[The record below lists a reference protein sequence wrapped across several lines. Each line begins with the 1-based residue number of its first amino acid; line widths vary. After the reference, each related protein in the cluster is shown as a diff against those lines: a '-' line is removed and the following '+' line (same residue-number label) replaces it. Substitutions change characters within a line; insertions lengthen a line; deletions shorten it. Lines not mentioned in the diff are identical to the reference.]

1 MLKVLKIRSVEN
13 AVYTRQYNRMRF
25 KIPADNLNTHLE
37 DSYLSFQVVPVTASG
52 VPVATNVN
60 VAFGNADGSLYYP
73 TSLLKVARLFRGDSN
88 VPLEEINKYNLCDLN
103 MKLYQKDVEHVVSE
117 QYENGNIIN
126 DIFQGDKSSFWL
138 EGQADVHIYLKDVF
152 GLCKN
157 KDFYL
162 SDTAGLQIEF
172 ELEDQ
177 YSLFIENIPDSAN
190 QMVYTALSNTNVVQ
204 TPLST
209 LNNTF
214 VSSTVP
220 GVSSNL
226 FSSDTISNQQLVDMN
241 SPLENFYVALNSA
254 SVTWDTYDATNKRQ
268 PFRIYINTNTVPLIG
283 AGEIFTAYGIND
295 LSGSNILTNS
305 NFSLIPLELVYKTT
319 TSQTEDIKSIHY
331 DLNVLSPIIMAGSTV
346 TTPAELNGWIS
357 WPNATAPTFIPLAIA
372 CASSLSIA
380 STNRTWYPLTFGN
393 DISGNIP
400 AQYSTLSGS
409 FNDMIVNSSV
419 TAGSPPV
426 TTTYLTLT
434 PGNSTTPPIL
444 TVNAAAMGGASFN
457 VNCLH
462 TIHFD
467 EVNTGTTWAPIVKTG
482 DNNINLMKTLQFTN
496 SQNKLLFKAISAT
509 QLQLIHKGANQG
521 AINTQ
526 INKLLNQTLFPTP
539 TVGTIVFRQISGA
552 VTGLL
557 GGDIEAADLTY
568 HIPRAEVVL
577 IQSNKK
583 AADSPP
589 KVYSTW
595 KMEPTLIEYGTQMWQ
610 HQFILEPNTYNAM
623 LLYPQQVS
631 NGEQSM
637 ASATETLGTYRW
649 SIDNID
655 NTNRDVPINQALHR
669 DKLIDTF
676 NNSDMKL
683 KNLLS
688 LNSSIIPMKIY
699 TGVDNENMYMNN
711 ESHTLQVT
719 LKAGVDELGAQDQLI
734 PKNLYLFKQ
743 ILKTL

>member
-37 DSYLSFQVVPVTASG
+37 DSYLSFQVVPVTAAG
-52 VPVATNVN
+52 VPVAPEVN
-60 VAFGNADGSLYYP
+60 VAFGAADGSTIYYP
-73 TSLLKVARLFRGDSN
+73 TSLLKIARIFRGDSN
-88 VPLEEINKYNLCDLN
+88 VPLEEINKLNLIDLN
-103 MKLYQKDVEHVVSE
+103 LKIYQKDTENNLSD
-117 QYENGNIIN
+117 QYENGNIISN
-126 DIFQGDKSSFWL
+126 IFQGDKSSFWL
-138 EGQADVHIYLKDVF
+138 EGQADIHIYLKDIF

-162 SDTAGLQIEF
+162 SDTAGLQMEF

-177 YSLFIENIPDSAN
+177 YSLFIENIADESN

-209 LNNTF
+209 LNNDF
-214 VSSTVP
+214 VSSTLP

-226 FSSDTISNQQLVDMN
+226 FSADTISNQQLVDMN
-241 SPLENFYVALNSA
+241 SPLENFYVALNS
-254 SVTWDTYDATNKRQ
+254 SIDFNWGTYDATNKR
-268 PFRIYINTNTVPLIG
+268 ISIAIAINTNTIPLYG
-283 AGEIFTAYGIND
+283 NGEVFTAFGIND
-295 LSGSNILTNS
+295 LAGNNILKNS
-305 NFSLIPLELVYKTT
+305 NFPQIPLELVYKTT
-319 TSQTEDIKSIHY
+319 TSQTEDLKSLHFDFTTQI
-331 DLNVLSPIIMAGSTV
+331 DIDMSGSTV
-346 TTPAELNGWIS
+346 TTPAILNGFIPWNS
-357 WPNATAPTFIPLAIA
+357 ATAPTFIPLAIA
-372 CASSLSIA
+372 SASSLSIRA
-380 STNRTWYPLTFGN
+380 TNRTWYPLTYVN
-393 DISGNIP
+393 DISGAIP
-400 AQYSTLSGS
+400 AQFSNLTGS
-409 FNDMIVNSSV
+409 FNDMIANDGGAIAF
-419 TAGSPPV
+419 TAG
-426 TTTYLTLT
+426 T
-434 PGNSTTPPIL
+434 STSAPSITI
-444 TVNAAAMGGASFN
+444 TEAALGSGITFN
-457 VNCLH
+457 LNCLH

-467 EVNTGTTWAPIVKTG
+467 EVNTGTTWVPLVKTG
-482 DNNINLMKTLQFTN
+482 DNNINLMKTLEFV
-496 SQNKLLFKAISAT
+496 SSKNKLLFKATGARV
-509 QLQLIHKGANQG
+509 LELVGYGANQG

-526 INKLLNQTLFPTP
+526 ITKLLNRVLFPTT
-539 TVGTIVFRQISGA
+539 TVGTIVFRQISGP

-557 GGDIEAADLTY
+557 GSEIQAADLTY
-568 HIPRAEVVL
+568 EIPRAEVVL
-577 IQSNKK
+577 IQSSKK

-623 LLYPQQVS
+623 LLYPEQVS

-637 ASATETLGTYRW
+637 ASATDSLATYRW
-649 SIDNID
+649 AIDNID
-655 NTNRDVPINQALHR
+655 NTNRDVAINQALHR

-683 KNLLS
+683 KS
-688 LNSSIIPMKIY
+688 LFAGDSSIIPIKVY

-711 ESHTLQVT
+711 QTHTLQVT
-719 LKAGVDELGAQDQLI
+719 LKAGLDDSGAQAQLV

>member
-37 DSYLSFQVVPVTASG
+37 DSYLSFQVVPVTAAG
-52 VPVATNVN
+52 VPVAPEVN
-60 VAFGNADGSLYYP
+60 VAFGAADGSTIYYP
-73 TSLLKVARLFRGDSN
+73 TSLLKIARIFRGDSN
-88 VPLEEINKYNLCDLN
+88 VPLEEINKLNLIDLN
-103 MKLYQKDVEHVVSE
+103 LKIYQKDTENNLSD
-117 QYENGNIIN
+117 QYENGNIISN
-126 DIFQGDKSSFWL
+126 IFQGDKSSFWL
-138 EGQADVHIYLKDVF
+138 EGQADIHIYLKDIF

-162 SDTAGLQIEF
+162 SDTAGLQMEF

-177 YSLFIENIPDSAN
+177 YSLFIENIADESN

-209 LNNTF
+209 LNNDF
-214 VSSTVP
+214 VSSTLP

-226 FSSDTISNQQLVDMN
+226 FSADTISNQQLVDMN
-241 SPLENFYVALNSA
+241 SPLENFYVALNS
-254 SVTWDTYDATNKRQ
+254 SIDFNWGTYDATNKR
-268 PFRIYINTNTVPLIG
+268 ISIAIAINTNTVPLYG
-283 AGEIFTAYGIND
+283 NGEVFTAFGIND
-295 LSGSNILTNS
+295 LAGNNILKNS
-305 NFSLIPLELVYKTT
+305 NFPQIPLELVYKTT
-319 TSQTEDIKSIHY
+319 TSQTEDLKSLHFDFTTQI
-331 DLNVLSPIIMAGSTV
+331 DIDMSGSTV
-346 TTPAELNGWIS
+346 TTPAILNGFIPWNS
-357 WPNATAPTFIPLAIA
+357 ATAPTFIPLAIA
-372 CASSLSIA
+372 SASSLSIRA
-380 STNRTWYPLTFGN
+380 TNRTWYPLTYVN
-393 DISGNIP
+393 DISGAIP
-400 AQYSTLSGS
+400 AQFSNLTGS
-409 FNDMIVNSSV
+409 FNDMITNDGG
-419 TAGSPPV
+419 AI
-426 TTTYLTLT
+426 TLT
-434 PGNSTTPPIL
+434 PGTST
-444 TVNAAAMGGASFN
+444 NAPTITITEAALGSGITFN
-457 VNCLH
+457 LNCLH

-467 EVNTGTTWAPIVKTG
+467 EVNTGTTWVPLVKTG
-482 DNNINLMKTLQFTN
+482 DNNINLMKTLEFV
-496 SQNKLLFKAISAT
+496 SSKNKLLFKATGARV
-509 QLQLIHKGANQG
+509 LELVGYGANQG

-526 INKLLNQTLFPTP
+526 ITKLLNRVLFPTT
-539 TVGTIVFRQISGA
+539 TVGTIVFRQISGP

-557 GGDIEAADLTY
+557 GSEIQAADLTY
-568 HIPRAEVVL
+568 EIPRAEVVL
-577 IQSNKK
+577 IQSSKK

-623 LLYPQQVS
+623 LLYPEQVS

-637 ASATETLGTYRW
+637 ASATDSLATYRW
-649 SIDNID
+649 AIDNID
-655 NTNRDVPINQALHR
+655 NTNRDVAINQALHR

-683 KNLLS
+683 KS
-688 LNSSIIPMKIY
+688 LFAGDSSIIPIKVY

-711 ESHTLQVT
+711 QTHTLQVT
-719 LKAGVDELGAQDQLI
+719 LKAGLDDSGAQAQLV